1 MSSQTKII
9 KDIMSTYDSILENKN
24 VLEATD
30 VYDNVD
36 FENIGHGNPA
46 SDKINTALLQDVQNA
61 AKSAGLKVNI
71 TTAVSGHDRGTR
83 HETGNAVDVARIN
96 GVGSEGATN
105 STNGNAK
112 FREFGNKLKDALV
125 SMGYVWNTESGN
137 PKAVLWQTNTGGNH
151 FNHVHIS
158 NTTSTPSKVTGTPA
172 STDTTTDTGK
182 TTGATS
188 YNFAREMGKSLLNAI
203 GIKESL
209 DYTSLGKKTSL
220 RFGDVVIPKK
230 ENSNIKSPVSG
241 VVSKYFNDCDG
252 LTIKFESEGKTL
264 YLNYCGIEP
273 SRFRVGQKIN
283 KGEVIGSPD
292 SDVNVSL
299 FNSNGYKQKI
309 NSNKK
314 TDSDKGL
321 GSFFRTNSK
330 PTTYP
335 DKSDSKD
342 YSRYNSEIGR
352 ELIKLKD
359 NLFSINKKDKLEENI
374 DRIKNLL

>member
-96 GVGSEGATN
+96 GIGSGGATN

-112 FREFGNKLKDALV
+112 FRELGNKLKDALV

-158 NTTSTPSKVTGTPA
+158 NTTSTPSSA
-172 STDTTTDTGK
+172 STESNKVSSGTNDVEFERDPLISAIGD
-182 TTGATS
+182 S
-188 YNFAREMGKSLLNAI
+188 LVNFF
-203 GIKESL
+203 GIKES
-209 DYTSLGKKTSL
+209 KKVS
-220 RFGDVVIPKK
+220 
-230 ENSNIKSPVSG
+230 ENIKR
-241 VVSKYFNDCDG
+241 
-252 LTIKFESEGKTL
+252 I
-264 YLNYCGIEP
+264 
-273 SRFRVGQKIN
+273 
-283 KGEVIGSPD
+283 
-292 SDVNVSL
+292 
-299 FNSNGYKQKI
+299 
-309 NSNKK
+309 
-314 TDSDKGL
+314 KGL
-321 GSFFRTNSK
+321 
-330 PTTYP
+330 
-335 DKSDSKD
+335 
-342 YSRYNSEIGR
+342 
-352 ELIKLKD
+352 L
-359 NLFSINKKDKLEENI
+359 
-374 DRIKNLL
+374 